1 MKKMMLFVGLTAGLG
16 FSLILVCALVLIN
29 ITPSVDTLYQR
40 YIYQTIP
47 KSLKVIEVEFSKP
60 FSEPADVFFVINLS
74 KADTKFLIS
83 SFDFKLLDKSK
94 FNDKGLQEDWLN
106 YYLESSG
113 PTVLYGYQDDIKVP
127 IFDAKYVF
135 IKEEESRTKV
145 VLIDESERILI
156 YYHINL

>member
-1 MKKMMLFVGLTAGLG
+1 MKKMMLSVGLTAGLG
-16 FSLILVCALVLIN
+16 FTLVLVSAVVFIN

-47 KSLKVIEVEFSKP
+47 NSLKVIEVEFFKP

-74 KADTKFLIS
+74 KADTKFLTS

-106 YYLESSG
+106 YYLESSDS
-113 PTVLYGYQDDIKVP
+113 TVLYGYQDDIKVP
-127 IFDAKYVF
+127 IFEAEYVF
-135 IKEEESRTKV
+135 LKEEEYRTKV
-145 VLIDESERILI
+145 VLIDESETKLI